1 MGGALS
7 LEKAEESELLAGRS
21 RVNRLERTSLQ
32 QKIDQSKTG
41 QSCHGFRIIYKYAF
55 ILLLPRLP
63 LGWRWLVGR
72 LIETGRFGEV
82 NLPRHAA
89 CVAVSPAVMLDNM
102 PSASTFTTL
111 EARCLNDGSLYEDET
126 FPAAIESINPDGNVP
141 IREADITWKRPKE
154 ICDNPVF
161 IQENATSFN
170 LYQGKSDSCCF
181 AAAAALL
188 ATKRLL
194 FKSVVPPDQN
204 FGGNYTGIFHF
215 YLWRYGK
222 WREVII
228 DDRLP
233 LGKDKKL
240 LFCQNQGN
248 PEEFWCALLEKAYAK
263 LCGSYSAI
271 SSLFARDI
279 MVDFTGGFPESYNIK
294 KKAKL
299 PNNLFDLLRKCGS
312 KAAILQCGIWPD
324 KGETIPMSL
333 PTGLYTGH
341 AYSVT
346 SMKQIQVNG
355 TPTRLVRLNNPQG
368 QTGWKGAWG
377 ETSKE
382 WQAFTLVDKESQGV
396 RCNDNEF
403 WMTFDDWLKNFE
415 ILDIIHMRNKEEE
428 VVWQSALHYGE
439 WVHGV
444 TAGGGG
450 SNPAQKELYFTNPQY
465 QMTIRLRDADEH
477 STICTCLLS
486 LMQILPP
493 QRDLFLGSKPSSHL
507 IFFNVYQ
514 IKDGVAE
521 PFNEDNYSERA
532 SAVYQLQTN
541 VVQREVTCRLRLEP
555 GVYCLIP
562 TTQKTNQEADFLLRI
577 WTEKEIHSCLVDETT
592 GPYQPKV
599 STSIPLDGE
608 DSSVPENYLGLSK
621 DVFFKYGGLEGAV
634 DGRDLRVLI
643 NHLFR
648 KDLGDSGGFTVEP
661 CRSLL
666 SMFDVDSVGYLNFDQ
681 TSKLWQ
687 LIRRWRA
694 VFKRYDTSRS
704 GLIES
709 FEVRKLFRDIGFRL
723 NTPTVTVIIRKYG
736 GKQENINFEDFV
748 LCAARVHTLYSSYKK
763 YSKRGLG
770 DDARLNMEQWMQ
782 VGMTQ

>member
-1 MGGALS
+1 MGSGS
-7 LEKAEESELLAGRS
+7 
-21 RVNRLERTSLQ
+21 
-32 QKIDQSKTG
+32 
-41 QSCHGFRIIYKYAF
+41 
-55 ILLLPRLP
+55 
-63 LGWRWLVGR
+63 
-72 LIETGRFGEV
+72 
-82 NLPRHAA
+82 
-89 CVAVSPAVMLDNM
+89 M
-102 PSASTFTTL
+102 AS
-111 EARCLNDGSLYEDET
+111 
-126 FPAAIESINPDGNVP
+126 
-141 IREADITWKRPKE
+141 
-154 ICDNPVF
+154 
-161 IQENATSFN
+161 Q
-170 LYQGKSDSCCF
+170 
-181 AAAAALL
+181 
-188 ATKRLL
+188 
-194 FKSVVPPDQN
+194 
-204 FGGNYTGIFHF
+204 
-215 YLWRYGK
+215 
-222 WREVII
+222 
-228 DDRLP
+228 
-233 LGKDKKL
+233 
-240 LFCQNQGN
+240 
-248 PEEFWCALLEKAYAK
+248 PE
-263 LCGSYSAI
+263 
-271 SSLFARDI
+271 
-279 MVDFTGGFPESYNIK
+279 
-294 KKAKL
+294 
-299 PNNLFDLLRKCGS
+299 
-312 KAAILQCGIWPD
+312 
-324 KGETIPMSL
+324 
-333 PTGLYTGH
+333 
-341 AYSVT
+341 
-346 SMKQIQVNG
+346 
-355 TPTRLVRLNNPQG
+355 
-368 QTGWKGAWG
+368 
-377 ETSKE
+377 
-382 WQAFTLVDKESQGV
+382 
-396 RCNDNEF
+396 
-403 WMTFDDWLKNFE
+403 
-415 ILDIIHMRNKEEE
+415 EEE
-428 VVWQSALHYGE
+428 VTQLRKVILCKEKCVVFKFWKRGPCVDNDSYSSTP
-439 WVHGV
+439 V
-444 TAGGGG
+444 TF
-450 SNPAQKELYFTNPQY
+450 PELYFTNPQY

-514 IKDGVAE
+514 VRSSSSTGLLRILLTSELLVNPIKDGVAE

-666 SMFDVDSVGYLNFDQ
+666 SMFD
-681 TSKLWQ
+681 
-687 LIRRWRA
+687 A